1 MFTLWFMGRPAA
13 GKSTLA
19 SRVEDRLVERGYP
32 IENLDG
38 DDIRTHLHPDLGFS
52 REDRRTNNR
61 RTAYI
66 AKLLNRN
73 GIPVIVGMIT
83 PFRESQEQAR
93 DIVEDEGNFVLI
105 HVKCSVDS
113 AAERDPKGL
122 YEKAREGKIEKF
134 TGVNHPFQEPLN
146 PDIVVDTEDAS
157 IEAGVE
163 HVMTRLEERG
173 LLDERLGEEYNIPL
187 TRQEETEITERLRDL
202 DHLGRDLLSPRE
214 RSLFD
219 PSTRTARYGIRRRRQ
234 RRSAGQAQRVR
245 RRDRRNHTG
254 FGDDVR

>member
-73 GIPVIVGMIT
+73 DIPVIVGMIT
-83 PFRESQEQAR
+83 PFRDSQEQAR
-93 DIVEDEGNFVLI
+93 DIVEDGGEFVLV
-105 HVKCSVDS
+105 HVKCSVE
-113 AAERDPKGL
+113 AAEKRDPKGL
-122 YEKAREGKIEKF
+122 YEKARQGKIEKF
-134 TGVNHPFQEPLN
+134 TGINHPFQEPLN
-146 PDIVVDTEDAS
+146 PDVVVDTEADTV
-157 IEAGVE
+157 EAGVE
-163 HVMTRLEERG
+163 HVMANLAERG
-173 LLDERLGEEYNIPL
+173 LLDERLDEEYTVPI
-187 TRQEETEITERLRDL
+187 TRQEEADITERLEEL
-202 DHLGRDLLSPRE
+202 DHL
-214 RSLFD
+214 
-219 PSTRTARYGIRRRRQ
+219 
-234 RRSAGQAQRVR
+234 
-245 RRDRRNHTG
+245 
-254 FGDDVR
+254 